1 MKLSTKSRYAV
12 QAMVDLAKNGTDK
25 PCNLTDISMRQNIS
39 LSYLE
44 QIFNKLKKSNL
55 VFSIKGPGG
64 GYNLSKAPNK
74 IKISEIINGV
84 EENIRA
90 TGCSNDS
97 SKFCTGKNEKC
108 ITHHFL
114 EDLESLIENYLDSV
128 ALSDIALNKENNF
141 LGLNQ

>member
-1 MKLSTKSRYAV
+1 MKLTTKGRYAV
-12 QAMVDLAKNGTDK
+12 MAMADLASYSKNR
-25 PCNLTDISMRQNIS
+25 PVSLSEISIRQNIS

-64 GYNLSKAPNK
+64 GYNLSKAANK

-84 EENIRA
+84 EENIKA
-90 TGCSNDS
+90 TGCSNDP

-128 ALSDIALNKENNF
+128 ALSDIALNKDNNF
-141 LGLNQ
+141 LGFNQ

>member
-12 QAMVDLAKNGTDK
+12 QAMVDLAKNGSDK
-25 PCNLTDISMRQNIS
+25 PCNLTDISIRQNIS

-84 EENIRA
+84 EENIKA

>member
-1 MKLSTKSRYAV
+1 MLNFSKINILLIYLIFLFISSFSILNF
-12 QAMVDLAKNGTDK
+12 QSEEK
-25 PCNLTDISMRQNIS
+25 PFIKKKVNLG
-39 LSYLE
+39 
-44 QIFNKLKKSNL
+44 
-55 VFSIKGPGG
+55 FSIKGPGG

-90 TGCSNDS
+90 TGCSNDP